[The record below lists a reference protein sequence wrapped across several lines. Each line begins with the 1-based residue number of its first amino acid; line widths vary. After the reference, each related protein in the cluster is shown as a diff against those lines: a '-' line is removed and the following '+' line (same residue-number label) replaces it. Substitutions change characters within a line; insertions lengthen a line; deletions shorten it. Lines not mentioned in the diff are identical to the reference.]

1 MADSEKESSDKKSSK
16 KPVIPRGAT
25 EIQKMKLEK
34 LMKDPDKTVS
44 IPDLPKQWKPGEA
57 PEFIR
62 FVMGSSAGAGSG
74 EFHVY
79 RATRRREYNR
89 VAYIDKMAEQ
99 NELNQSY
106 HKKLE
111 DNKAQAEERTAK
123 KRAKRQRKKQ
133 KKMGAK
139 RKKDETKQADGDS
152 DQKQADS
159 SEDDGDYENDE
170 DDKPHFV
177 IGGQ

>member
-1 MADSEKESSDKKSSK
+1 MADESDKEKAEGKSSEK
-16 KPVIPRGAT
+16 PFVPRSAT

-34 LMKDPDKTVS
+34 LMKDPDKPVS
-44 IPDLPKQWKPGEA
+44 IPELPKQWKPSEA
-57 PEFIR
+57 PEFVR

-89 VAYIDKMAEQ
+89 VAYIEKIAEQ
-99 NELNQSY
+99 HELDESY

-111 DNKAQAEERTAK
+111 QNKTQAEEKTAK

-133 KKMGAK
+133 KKLSAK
-139 RKKDETKQADGDS
+139 KKKEERKDDDIDKKQENS
-152 DQKQADS
+152 E
-159 SEDDGDYENDE
+159 SEDDEGENEDE
-170 DDKPHFV
+170 EEPHFIV
-177 IGGQ
+177 GGQ